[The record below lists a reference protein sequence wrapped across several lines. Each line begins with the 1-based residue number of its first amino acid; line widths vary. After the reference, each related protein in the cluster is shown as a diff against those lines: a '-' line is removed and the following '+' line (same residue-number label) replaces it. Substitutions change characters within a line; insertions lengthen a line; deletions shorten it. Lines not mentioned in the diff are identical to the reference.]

1 MDKEQARFELYKLML
16 KYTIEMEKDD
26 GHDIEYIF
34 ENQFCRNHV
43 FSKARE
49 LSIEALEYYEK
60 GRRSNR

>member
-16 KYTIEMEKDD
+16 NHTVEMEKDR
-26 GHDIEYIF
+26 GHKIEYIF
-34 ENQFCRNHV
+34 ENQFCRNFV

-60 GRRSNR
+60 GKRKS

>member
-60 GRRSNR
+60 GKRK

>member
-16 KYTIEMEKDD
+16 NHTVEMEKDR
-26 GHDIEYIF
+26 GHKIQYIF
-34 ENQFCRNHV
+34 ENQFCRNFV

-60 GRRSNR
+60 GKRSNR